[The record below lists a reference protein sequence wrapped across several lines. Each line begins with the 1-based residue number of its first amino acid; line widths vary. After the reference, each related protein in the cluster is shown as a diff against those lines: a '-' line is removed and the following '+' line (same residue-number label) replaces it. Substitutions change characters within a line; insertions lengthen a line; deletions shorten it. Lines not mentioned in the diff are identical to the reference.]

1 MTTQEEKELEQA
13 HAQNAQDEQKRL
25 ATKAAEDK
33 RAERERKDKDN
44 ARKRAWRAAKKEAL
58 DRAVGKAKASAKKGK
73 PKAKPAKA
81 AKPKKSKFDHAA
93 KITVLAEKNPKRP
106 GTDSHRRFALYR
118 SGMTVAD
125 YFAKGGSA
133 PDLLWDLH
141 HKFIKL

>member
-1 MTTQEEKELEQA
+1 MTDEQEVQQA
-13 HAQNAQDEQKRL
+13 HEQNLQDEQKRL
-25 ATKAAEDK
+25 AAKAAEEK
-33 RAERERKDKDN
+33 RKERERKDKAAAN
-44 ARKRAWRAAKKEAL
+44 KRAWRAAKKAAL
-58 DRAVGKAKASAKKGK
+58 DRAVGKAKASTKKGK
-73 PKAKPAKA
+73 PTAKAKPAKT
-81 AKPKKSKFDHAA
+81 AKPKKGKFDHAA